1 MVSLS
6 ESLADD
12 VKPFGIKVTV
22 LAPGYF
28 RTKFLSSGSLVFGNN
43 KSDDYEAIRE
53 ATDHVVNEVDGKQ
66 GGDPEKA
73 ALAIIRTAEETNPP
87 VHLLLGPDAY
97 KMVSDK
103 LAALQKEFDA

>member
-1 MVSLS
+1 M
-6 ESLADD
+6 
-12 VKPFGIKVTV
+12 
-22 LAPGYF
+22 
-28 RTKFLSSGSLVFGNN
+28 
-43 KSDDYEAIRE
+43 
-53 ATDHVVNEVDGKQ
+53 DGKQ

-103 LAALQKEFDA
+103 LDA

>member
-1 MVSLS
+1 
-6 ESLADD
+6 
-12 VKPFGIKVTV
+12 
-22 LAPGYF
+22 
-28 RTKFLSSGSLVFGNN
+28 VFGNN

-53 ATDHVVNEVDGKQ
+53 ATDHVVNKVDGKQ